1 MGVHLSDVN
10 IFDVSKM
17 VIRKMDK
24 GYRVELWDDK
34 FLPTSH
40 VNIPG
45 PPERQ
50 KGRVGN
56 GCGGGEW
63 MMTRL
68 AQSS

>member
-40 VNIPG
+40 VNIYQDLQSDKKV
-45 PPERQ
+45 EL
-50 KGRVGN
+50 VMDVEEEN
-56 GCGGGEW
+56 G
-63 MMTRL
+63 
-68 AQSS
+68 